1 LHKKWLRG
9 IGLPVPPELQEI
21 EQFLKNQV
29 REGQEGSPVDG
40 LLAASCTV
48 EPMLLIDVSEAAR
61 RLNCSTSTTKRLV
74 KSGDLPSVMLGGLR
88 RVRVVDLN
96 RFVEGL
102 SEGNQDAET

>member
-1 LHKKWLRG
+1 LHKKWLRS
-9 IGLPVPPELQEI
+9 ISLPVPPELQEI
-21 EQFLKNQV
+21 EQFLNNQV
-29 REGQEGSPVDG
+29 REGQEATPVDR

-48 EPMLLIDVSEAAR
+48 EPTLLVDVSEAAR
-61 RLNCSTSTTKRLV
+61 RLDCSTSTTKRFI
-74 KSGDLPSVMLGGLR
+74 KSGDLSSVMLGGLR

>member
-1 LHKKWLRG
+1 
-9 IGLPVPPELQEI
+9 
-21 EQFLKNQV
+21 
-29 REGQEGSPVDG
+29 
-40 LLAASCTV
+40 
-48 EPMLLIDVSEAAR
+48 MLLIDVSEAAR